1 MSKPK
6 VGDEA
11 WFVEWVSELAF
22 DECNDLDRDNCK
34 RKTGK
39 AATRDEAEKIA
50 KDAWPEAET
59 LLGYVEYWPSEF
71 FPYDEEDAARYP
83 HAGYWNATGDVEVYE
98 GDPHG

>member
-34 RKTGK
+34 RKTRK

-50 KDAWPEAET
+50 KDAWP
-59 LLGYVEYWPSEF
+59 
-71 FPYDEEDAARYP
+71 
-83 HAGYWNATGDVEVYE
+83 
-98 GDPHG
+98 